1 MSAKDAAGLAAMIT
15 VVAEQ
20 TAQLGCGRNRN
31 QWGKVVVMRMKQLS
45 GQRGDPRAPRGMSIA
60 FHFLEVGAKGNKR
73 CLNFLVGGEQDE
85 IRFRRRVLR
94 PRKQ

>member
-31 QWGKVVVMRMKQLS
+31 QRGKVVVMRMKQLS
-45 GQRGDPRAPRGMSIA
+45 GQRGDPRAPRHEHRLS
-60 FHFLEVGAKGNKR
+60 FS
-73 CLNFLVGGEQDE
+73 
-85 IRFRRRVLR
+85 
-94 PRKQ
+94 